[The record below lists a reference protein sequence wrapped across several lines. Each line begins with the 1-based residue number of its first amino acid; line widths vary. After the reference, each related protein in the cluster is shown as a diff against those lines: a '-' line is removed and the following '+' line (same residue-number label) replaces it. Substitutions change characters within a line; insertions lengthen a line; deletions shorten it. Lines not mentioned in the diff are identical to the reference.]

1 MIEIVL
7 CFLATLVWLGPAHAA
22 DRCPVAANEVVAGLQ
37 RRYDSTESW
46 QADFRQE
53 TTFAALDKR
62 EERQGIVYFKKPGRM
77 RWEYLG
83 EEQRLIVADGA
94 AVWLYEPAE
103 RQVVKLRLES
113 AFASAAPYALLA
125 GVARIDRDFEVE
137 LDEDS
142 CTAARVKLSLKPRD
156 DEGGEGVVL
165 TVDRG
170 SFDVVGIESK
180 DVTGNVTRISFEH
193 IDTQAALAPSLFE
206 FRPPPGVDVVVPPGS

>member
-1 MIEIVL
+1 MIEIVI
-7 CFLATLVWLGPAHAA
+7 CSLATLLWSGSSHAA
-22 DRCPVAANEVVAGLQ
+22 ERCSVAADQVVAGLQ
-37 RRYDSTESW
+37 HRYDTTDSW
-46 QADFRQE
+46 QANFRQE

-62 EERQGIVYFKKPGRM
+62 EERQGMVYFKKPGRM

-83 EEQRLIVADGA
+83 EEQRLIVADGV

-125 GVARIDRDFEVE
+125 GVARIDRDFEVK
-137 LDEDS
+137 LDEAS
-142 CTAARVKLSLKPRD
+142 CAEGRVELSLKPRG
-156 DEGGEGVVL
+156 DEGSEAVML
-165 TVDRG
+165 AIDPR
-170 SFDVVGIESK
+170 SFDVVGIETK